1 MSSNPN
7 HPQKGDT
14 TRVDPIRSEKDIR
27 TIKKLLADRPRD
39 LAIFTLGINTNLRA
53 SDLTRITVGQVRYLQ
68 PGAHFTIREQ
78 KTGKERRV
86 TINKAVYE
94 AIHGLLKSLSNAE
107 DTSPLFQS
115 RKGSQKLCV
124 PYLNALV
131 KGWCRAVNLK
141 GNYGSHTLRKTFGYI
156 HRTIHNTDIPTLMT
170 LFNHATQKQT
180 LAYLGIQEADIQEA
194 YMREI

>member
-1 MSSNPN
+1 M
-7 HPQKGDT
+7 
-14 TRVDPIRSEKDIR
+14 
-27 TIKKLLADRPRD
+27 
-39 LAIFTLGINTNLRA
+39 
-53 SDLTRITVGQVRYLQ
+53 GQVRYLQ
-68 PGAHFTIREQ
+68 PGQHFTLTEQ

-94 AIHGLLKSLSNAE
+94 AILGLLRSLSKAE

-141 GNYGSHTLRKTFGYI
+141 GNYGSHTLRKTFGYM
-156 HRTIHNTDIPTLMT
+156 HRTVHNTDIPTLMT